1 MCGELGAPG
10 GASELAPAL
19 GPWVD
24 GGCAVFIPPGVES
37 RCSACT
43 AGLWADGRPGG
54 GCKLVPRPGTLQPTL
69 VPRQQRRV
77 RARICGKFWAYSS
90 IYLGYGAIP
99 LIKQILV
106 QFFLNYWV

>member
-77 RARICGKFWAYSS
+77 LATLLAEDPERGSAGNPAVPGEKQGWA
-90 IYLGYGAIP
+90 
-99 LIKQILV
+99 
-106 QFFLNYWV
+106 